1 MRRCNLCG
9 STHEVTQHHVG
20 GQNFIA
26 WFTMSLCGPCQ
37 VIFHARQRGAGIE
50 LRTTSNVTIRLIRAM
65 KMTILFLWMLLDILE
80 REIGSEIN
88 KVEVLRQSS
97 QSGGGK

>member
-26 WFTMSLCGPCQ
+26 WFTMSLCARCQ
-37 VIFHARQRGAGIE
+37 VVFHARQRGAGID
-50 LRTTSNVTIRLIRAM
+50 LRSTPKNFMRLLRAL
-65 KMTILFLWMLLDILE
+65 KMTVLFLWVLLDALE
-80 REIGSEIN
+80 SEI
-88 KVEVLRQSS
+88 KSDISEIAELAESS
-97 QSGGGK
+97 RSGDEK